1 MIVETED
8 GSATHQNSELRHRAR
23 EGAVQMLYQWE
34 VGGTPIDDVVQV
46 FRSETPKLESSRWIY
61 LSDNSYKFAVALA
74 RGVAGSVE
82 RLDPLIESAAD
93 HWRLERMA
101 IIDRLILRLAVWEF
115 LDQPETPGRVIINEA
130 LELART
136 FSTDES
142 VGFINGILDEIRC
155 SSERE

>member
-8 GSATHQNSELRHRAR
+8 GSPTHQNSELRHRAR

-34 VGGTPIDDVVQV
+34 VGGIPIDDVVRT
-46 FRSETPKLESSRWIY
+46 FRSETPKLESSHWVY
-61 LSDNSYKFAVALA
+61 LSDNSYKFAATLV
-74 RGVAGSVE
+74 RGVTGSVE
-82 RLDPLIESAAD
+82 RLDPLIANAAD

-101 IIDRLILRLAVWEF
+101 IVDRLILRLAVWEF

-142 VGFINGILDEIRC
+142 VGFINGILDEIRR

>member
-8 GSATHQNSELRHRAR
+8 DSVTHQNSELRHRAR

-34 VGGTPIDDVVQV
+34 VGATPIDEVVQA
-46 FRSETPKLESSRWIY
+46 FRSETPKLESSHWVY
-61 LSDNSYKFAVALA
+61 LSDNSYKFAVALV

-82 RLDPLIESAAD
+82 RLDPLIASAAD

-115 LDQPETPGRVIINEA
+115 LEQPETPWRVIINEA

-142 VGFINGILDEIRC
+142 VGFVNGILDEIRR

>member
-1 MIVETED
+1 MIVKTED

-34 VGGTPIDDVVQV
+34 VGGASIDDVVQA
-46 FRSETPKLESSRWIY
+46 FRSETPKLESSHWVY
-61 LSDNSYKFAVALA
+61 LSDNSYKFAAALV

-82 RLDPLIESAAD
+82 RLDPLIASAAD

-101 IIDRLILRLAVWEF
+101 IVDRLILRLAVWEF

-142 VGFINGILDEIRC
+142 IGFINGILDEIRR

>member
-1 MIVETED
+1 MIVKTED
-8 GSATHQNSELRHRAR
+8 DSVAHQNSDLRHRAR

-34 VGGTPIDDVVQV
+34 VGGTPID
-46 FRSETPKLESSRWIY
+46 
-61 LSDNSYKFAVALA
+61 NSYKFSAALA

-101 IIDRLILRLAVWEF
+101 IVDRLILRLAVWEF

-142 VGFINGILDEIRC
+142 VGFINGILDEIRR

>member
-1 MIVETED
+1 
-8 GSATHQNSELRHRAR
+8 
-23 EGAVQMLYQWE
+23 
-34 VGGTPIDDVVQV
+34 
-46 FRSETPKLESSRWIY
+46 
-61 LSDNSYKFAVALA
+61 
-74 RGVAGSVE
+74 
-82 RLDPLIESAAD
+82 
-93 HWRLERMA
+93 MA

-142 VGFINGILDEIRC
+142 IGFINGILDEIRR

>member
-8 GSATHQNSELRHRAR
+8 DSATHQNNELRHRAR

-34 VGGTPIDDVVQV
+34 VGGTPIDDVVQA
-46 FRSETPKLESSRWIY
+46 FRSETPKLESSRWVY
-61 LSDNSYKFAVALA
+61 LSDNSYKFAAVLA

-82 RLDPLIESAAD
+82 RLDPLIEGAAD

-101 IIDRLILRLAVWEF
+101 IVDRLILRLAVWEF

-142 VGFINGILDEIRC
+142 VGFINGVLDEIRR